1 MLATMVDEQSGLN
14 FDLTEDQ
21 VMLQNLARD
30 FARKEI
36 INSGAAEHY
45 DVSGEWPWELCTK

>member
-1 MLATMVDEQSGLN
+1 MSATTVEHNSGLN
-14 FDLTEDQ
+14 FDLTDDQ

-45 DVSGEWPWELCTK
+45 DCLLYTSRCV